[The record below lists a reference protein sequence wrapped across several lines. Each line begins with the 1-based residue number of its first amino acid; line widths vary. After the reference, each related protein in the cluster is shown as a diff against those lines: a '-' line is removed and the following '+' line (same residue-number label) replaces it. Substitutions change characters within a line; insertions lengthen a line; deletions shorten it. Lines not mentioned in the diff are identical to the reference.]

1 MGLGQSLGFINMSIF
16 GRVHKYK
23 ECEHWSKI
31 KVWIMSKM
39 KWIIPKNKKDHQNW
53 HNTTYTCL
61 NQNKPMKEDS

>member
-39 KWIIPKNKKDHQNW
+39 KVNYTEEQERPPK
-53 HNTTYTCL
+53 L
-61 NQNKPMKEDS
+61 A